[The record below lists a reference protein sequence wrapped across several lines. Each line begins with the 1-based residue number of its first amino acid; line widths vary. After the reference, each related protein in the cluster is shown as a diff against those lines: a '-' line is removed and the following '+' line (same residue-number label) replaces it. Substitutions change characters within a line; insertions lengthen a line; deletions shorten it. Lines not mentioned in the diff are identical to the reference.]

1 MLAWQE
7 SVQPPAVV
15 ERAEPV
21 AIAEERHAPAPA
33 PAPVVAAP
41 RPEAPRLDRQEV
53 LATAGLQM
61 VETRGGSA
69 PPPVEEDMKL
79 GRPRKQRSAT
89 AEEPLVQVET
99 RK

>member
-1 MLAWQE
+1 
-7 SVQPPAVV
+7 
-15 ERAEPV
+15 
-21 AIAEERHAPAPA
+21 
-33 PAPVVAAP
+33 
-41 RPEAPRLDRQEV
+41 
-53 LATAGLQM
+53 M